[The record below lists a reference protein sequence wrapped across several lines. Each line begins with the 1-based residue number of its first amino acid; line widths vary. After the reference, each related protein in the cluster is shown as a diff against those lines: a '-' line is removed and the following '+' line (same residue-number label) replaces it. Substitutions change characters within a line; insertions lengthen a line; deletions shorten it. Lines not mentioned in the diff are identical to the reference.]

1 MSFGNPPLFPTFA
14 PFTPSD
20 RLVRAGV
27 YRLPSIMFSNN
38 TYQSRRERLK
48 KDLKSGLLL
57 FLGNNE
63 VGMNYAGNT
72 YHFRQDSNF
81 LYFFG
86 IDKPGLAAV
95 IDIDANREII
105 FGDELSMEDIVW
117 TGAMPTQKE
126 LAARVGVREVLPFR
140 RLLPFVKKAKK
151 AGQTV
156 HFLPPYRHD
165 NILWLKEAMNI
176 PAPKQK
182 SAASEAFIRAIVA
195 QRAHKTAEEIAEM
208 ERAANISGAMHVAA
222 MKAAREGMVE
232 AELAGLVEGMAVAG
246 GGHLS
251 YAVILSIHGQILHNH
266 HHGNTLHKGRMV
278 LGDFGAETA
287 LHYAGDITRTFPVAS
302 RFTTKQREIYEIVL
316 DAEVNAIASLRPG
329 LTYKSVHLAAAR
341 RMAEGLKALGLMQG
355 DLDEAVAQGAHALF
369 FPHGL
374 GHMIGLDV
382 HDMEDLGENFVGYSA
397 TVQRSTQFGTA
408 YLRLARELE
417 PGFVLTV
424 EPGIYFIPQ
433 LIDQWRR
440 QKKCMEFIN
449 YAALKKYRDFGGI
462 RVEDNVLITDT
473 GHRVLGEPIPKTV
486 ADVERLRLR

>member
-1 MSFGNPPLFPTFA
+1 
-14 PFTPSD
+14 
-20 RLVRAGV
+20 
-27 YRLPSIMFSNN
+27 MFSTT

-95 IDIDANREII
+95 IDIDNGREIL

-117 TGAMPTQKE
+117 TGPMPSLKT
-126 LAARVGVREVLPFR
+126 LAAQVGIREVLPSR
-140 RLLPFVKKAKK
+140 RLVSFIKKAKK
-151 AGQTV
+151 SGQPV

-165 NILWLKEAMNI
+165 NMLWLKDTLNI
-176 PAPKQK
+176 PVPKQK
-182 SAASEAFIRAIVA
+182 SAASEAFIRAVVA

-208 ERAANISGAMHVAA
+208 ERAVNITGAMHVAA
-222 MKAAREGMVE
+222 MKAAAEGKVE

-251 YAVILSIHGQILHNH
+251 YPVILSVNGQILHNH
-266 HHGNTLHKGRMV
+266 YHGNTLRKGQLV

-287 LHYAGDITRTFPVAS
+287 MHYAGDITRTFPVAN

-316 DAEVNAIASLRPG
+316 DAEVSAIAALKPG
-329 LTYKSVHLAAAR
+329 VTYQSVHLAAAR
-341 RMAEGLKALGLMQG
+341 RMAGGLKALGLMQG
-355 DLDEAVAQGAHALF
+355 DLDEAVEQGAHALF

-382 HDMEDLGENFVGYSA
+382 HDMEDLGENYVGYSDA
-397 TVQRSTQFGTA
+397 VRRSTQFGTA

-424 EPGIYFIPQ
+424 EPGIYFIPE

-440 QKKCMEFIN
+440 KKKFTEFIN

-462 RVEDNVLITDT
+462 RIEDNVLITGT
-473 GHRVLGEPIPKTV
+473 GHRILGEPIPKTV
-486 ADVERLRLR
+486 EEVERLR

>member
-1 MSFGNPPLFPTFA
+1 
-14 PFTPSD
+14 
-20 RLVRAGV
+20 
-27 YRLPSIMFSNN
+27 MFSSN
-38 TYQSRRERLK
+38 TYQSRRNRLK

-57 FLGNNE
+57 FMGNQE

-140 RLLPFVKKAKK
+140 RLLPYVKKAKK
-151 AGQTV
+151 AGQPV

-165 NILWLKEAMNI
+165 NMLWLKEALNI
-176 PAPKQK
+176 PVPRQK

-195 QRAHKTAEEIAEM
+195 QRAHKTAEEIVEM
-208 ERAANISGAMHVAA
+208 ERAVNISGAMHVAA
-222 MKAAREGMVE
+222 MKAAREGMLE

-251 YAVILSIHGQILHNH
+251 YAVILSVNGQILHNH
-266 HHGNTLHKGRMV
+266 YHGNKLHKGRMV

-287 LHYAGDITRTFPVAS
+287 MHYAGDITRTFPVAS
-302 RFTTKQREIYEIVL
+302 KFTTKQREIYEIVL
-316 DAEVNAIASLRPG
+316 DAEVSAIASLRPG

-355 DLDEAVAQGAHALF
+355 DLDAAVAQGAHALF

-382 HDMEDLGENFVGYSA
+382 HDMEDLGENYVGYSDS
-397 TVQRSTQFGTA
+397 VHRSAQFGAA

-440 QKKCMEFIN
+440 QKKFTEFIN
-449 YAALKKYRDFGGI
+449 YPALKKYRDFGGI

-473 GHRVLGEPIPKTV
+473 GHGVLGDPIPKTV
-486 ADVERLRLR
+486 EEVEQLR

>member
-1 MSFGNPPLFPTFA
+1 
-14 PFTPSD
+14 
-20 RLVRAGV
+20 
-27 YRLPSIMFSNN
+27 MFSGN
-38 TYQSRRERLK
+38 TYQSRRDRLK
-48 KDLKSGLLL
+48 KDLKSGILL

-63 VGMNYAGNT
+63 VGMNYTGNT

-86 IDKPGLAAV
+86 IDKPGLAAA
-95 IDIDANREII
+95 IDIDNNREIL

-117 TGAMPTQKE
+117 TGAMPLLKE
-126 LAARVGVREVLPFR
+126 LSARVGVGEVLPSR
-140 RLLPFVKKAKK
+140 RLMPFLKKAKK

-165 NILWLKEAMNI
+165 NMLWLKDALNL
-176 PAPKQK
+176 PAARQK
-182 SAASEAFIRAIVA
+182 SAASEAFIRAVVA

-208 ERAANISGAMHVAA
+208 ERAVNISGAMHVAA
-222 MKAAREGMVE
+222 MKAARAGMVE
-232 AELAGLVEGMAVAG
+232 AELAGLVEGIAVGG

-251 YAVILSIHGQILHNH
+251 YGIILSVNGQILHNH
-266 HHGNTLHKGRMV
+266 YHGNTLQKGQMV

-287 LHYAGDITRTFPVAS
+287 MHYAGDITRTFPVAS
-302 RFTTKQREIYEIVL
+302 KFTTKQREIYEIVL
-316 DAEVNAIASLRPG
+316 DAEVSAITSLRPG
-329 LTYKSVHLAAAR
+329 LTYQSVHLATAR

-355 DLDEAVAQGAHALF
+355 DLDEAVAKGAHALF

-374 GHMIGLDV
+374 GHMVGLDV
-382 HDMEDLGENFVGYSA
+382 HDMEDLGENFVGYSDA
-397 TVQRSTQFGTA
+397 VQRSTQFGTA
-408 YLRLARELE
+408 YLRLARALE

-424 EPGIYFIPQ
+424 EPGIYFIPE

-440 QKKCMEFIN
+440 KKQFTEFIN
-449 YAALKKYRDFGGI
+449 YPALKKYRDFGGI

-486 ADVERLRLR
+486 EEVERLR

>member
-1 MSFGNPPLFPTFA
+1 
-14 PFTPSD
+14 
-20 RLVRAGV
+20 
-27 YRLPSIMFSNN
+27 MFSTT
-38 TYQSRRERLK
+38 TYQSRRDRLK

-95 IDIDANREII
+95 IDIDNGREIL

-117 TGAMPTQKE
+117 TGAMPSLKT
-126 LAARVGVREVLPFR
+126 LAAQVGIREVLPSR
-140 RLLPFVKKAKK
+140 RLVSFVKKAKK
-151 AGQTV
+151 SGQPV

-165 NILWLKEAMNI
+165 NMLWLKDTLNV
-176 PAPKQK
+176 PVPKQK
-182 SAASEAFIRAIVA
+182 SAASEAFIRAVVA
-195 QRAHKTAEEIAEM
+195 QRAHKTAEEIVEM
-208 ERAANISGAMHVAA
+208 EQAVNITGAMHVAA
-222 MKAAREGMVE
+222 MKAAAEGKVE

-251 YAVILSIHGQILHNH
+251 YPVILSVHGQILHNH
-266 HHGNTLHKGRMV
+266 YHGNTLRKGQLV

-287 LHYAGDITRTFPVAS
+287 MHYAGDITRTFPVANK
-302 RFTTKQREIYEIVL
+302 FTTKQREIYEIVL
-316 DAEVNAIASLRPG
+316 DAEVSAIAALKPG
-329 LTYKSVHLAAAR
+329 VTYQSVHLAAAR
-341 RMAEGLKALGLMQG
+341 RMAGGLKALGLMQG

-382 HDMEDLGENFVGYSA
+382 HDMEDLGENYVGYSDA
-397 TVQRSTQFGTA
+397 VRRSTQFGAA

-424 EPGIYFIPQ
+424 EPGIYFIPE

-440 QKKCMEFIN
+440 KKKFTEFIN

-462 RVEDNVLITDT
+462 RIEDNVLITGT
-473 GHRVLGEPIPKTV
+473 GHRILGEPIPKTV
-486 ADVERLRLR
+486 EEVERLR

>member
-1 MSFGNPPLFPTFA
+1 
-14 PFTPSD
+14 
-20 RLVRAGV
+20 
-27 YRLPSIMFSNN
+27 
-38 TYQSRRERLK
+38 
-48 KDLKSGLLL
+48 
-57 FLGNNE
+57 
-63 VGMNYAGNT
+63 MNYAGNT

-95 IDIDANREII
+95 IDIDANREIL

-126 LAARVGVREVLPFR
+126 LASRVGIREVLPFR
-140 RLLPFVKKAKK
+140 RLLPFIKKAKK

-165 NILWLKEAMNI
+165 NMLWLKEALNI
-176 PAPKQK
+176 PAPRQK
-182 SAASEAFIRAIVA
+182 NAASGALIRAIVA
-195 QRAHKTAEEIAEM
+195 QRAHKSAEEIAEM
-208 ERAANISGAMHVAA
+208 ERAVNLSGAMHVAA

-232 AELAGLVEGMAVAG
+232 AELAGLVEGLAVSG

-251 YAVILSIHGQILHNH
+251 YAVILSVNGQILHNH
-266 HHGNTLHKGRMV
+266 YHGNTLQKGRMV

-287 LHYAGDITRTFPVAS
+287 MHYAGDITRTFPVAS
-302 RFTTKQREIYEIVL
+302 KFTTKQREIYEIVL
-316 DAEVNAIASLRPG
+316 DAEVSAIASLRPG

-355 DLDEAVAQGAHALF
+355 DLDEAVEQGAHALF

-382 HDMEDLGENFVGYSA
+382 HDMEDLGENYVGYSA
-397 TVQRSTQFGTA
+397 ALQRSAQFGTA

-440 QKKCMEFIN
+440 QKKFTQFIN
-449 YAALKKYRDFGGI
+449 YPALKKYRDFGGI

-486 ADVERLRLR
+486 EEVERLR